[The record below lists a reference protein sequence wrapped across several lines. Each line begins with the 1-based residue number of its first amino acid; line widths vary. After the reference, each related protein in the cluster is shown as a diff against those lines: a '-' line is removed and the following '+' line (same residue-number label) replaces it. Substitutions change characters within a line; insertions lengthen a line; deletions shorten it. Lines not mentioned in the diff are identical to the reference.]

1 MDRREEILKRYK
13 EINDLLMNPDVARD
27 TKRLIELQK
36 ELKSLKP
43 VVEKIQ
49 EVEEVERRIDE
60 DRRIVETEED
70 HEIVGLA
77 REELKELEEKY
88 EVLKEELKLLL
99 VPKDEADD
107 KNAIVEIRAGTGG
120 DEASLFAKDLFR
132 MYTRYAED
140 KGWNIEMLNSH
151 PTDIGGYKEVSFL
164 VKGEGVYGRLKFE
177 SGVHRVQRIPVTESG
192 GRIHTSTATVAVL
205 PEIEEFEIDIDENEV
220 KMEFYNASGPGG
232 QNVNKVAT
240 AVRLTHIPTGIVVT
254 CQDERSQF
262 QNRVRAFSILRA
274 KLYQME
280 KEKREREISLK
291 RKSQI
296 GTGER
301 SEKIRT
307 YNFPQNRVSDHR
319 INLTLYSLDRILD
332 GDLDPIIDK
341 LLLTYMEERLNEK
354 QGSSQTG

>member
-1 MDRREEILKRYK
+1 MDRREEILKRFK
-13 EINDLLMNPDVARD
+13 EINDLLMTPEVAKD

-43 VVEKIQ
+43 VVDKIK
-49 EVEEVERRIDE
+49 EVREVERRIEE
-60 DRRIVETEED
+60 DRRILEAEED
-70 HEIVGLA
+70 PEIVELA
-77 REELKELEEKY
+77 KEELKELEDSHERL
-88 EVLKEELKLLL
+88 EEELKLLM
-99 VPKDEADD
+99 VPRDEVDER
-107 KNAIVEIRAGTGG
+107 NAIVEIRAGTGG
-120 DEASLFAKDLFR
+120 DEASLFARDLFR

-140 KGWNIEMLNSH
+140 KGWKVELINSH

-177 SGVHRVQRIPVTESG
+177 GGVHRVQRIPVTESG
-192 GRIHTSTATVAVL
+192 GRIHTSTATVVVL
-205 PEIEEFEIDIDENEV
+205 PEVEELDVEIDPSQV
-220 KMEFYNASGPGG
+220 KMEFFNASGPGG

-262 QNRVRAFSILRA
+262 QNRVRAMGILRA

-280 KEKREREISLK
+280 KEKREKEISQK
-291 RKSQI
+291 RKSLI

-307 YNFPQNRVSDHR
+307 YNFPQNRVTDHR

-332 GDLDPIIDK
+332 GALDPIIDK
-341 LLLTYMEERLNEK
+341 LLLTYVEERLGEK
-354 QGSSQTG
+354 